1 MVRLRP
7 VLATLVLAATF
18 VVGAAAPAAA
28 QEACDLI
35 DEYGQ
40 LSDVEGLRAAVQAA
54 EAETGVDFMVYA
66 VDQLPSS
73 GNLDAELAAAARISC
88 PQAFDA
94 PANVADNTV
103 VLAVSV
109 GDRFTAFSYGDDLD
123 ERLDDD
129 SADIV
134 NRMNTF
140 FADGAISAGLSS
152 GVGGAVEGLDTVPP
166 DYATPIG
173 TGVVGTAAAVGGG
186 AWWYT
191 RRRTRQGRA
200 GESARSFELA
210 SMRVTDV
217 QARWFD
223 AEQAATMVGD
233 RITGGAMAR
242 LDAAQLAAAQ
252 ASRTLYEAWSPVSEV
267 TDDDVRGMSDEDQA
281 EVAGHVAEATAVVE
295 DAESTVAT
303 LEALVEEL
311 RGLPDALLEQHRLA
325 GDAVT
330 RGLQA
335 AEARAAEGWEVS
347 AGQQRLATLSAELQ
361 GVDPIAMRIDVDR
374 LNAELTPIASEVHSL
389 VADLESL
396 EDRWKD
402 THRRRDDMGPEIEGQ
417 RGRVMQMRST
427 MHGWGSS
434 HATSSFDE
442 LLGHPDEADRQL
454 ERAAASLL
462 SVQQLGELPRDLSM
476 MQGVDRELDSA
487 QTAID
492 LADEL
497 LDEGDELD
505 VLLAAAKE
513 GSGPA
518 VANAAEDAALLLN
531 YVDEHRH
538 DVPSRAPGV
547 ARQVGELHNEAEA
560 ALRLSPPDHLRA
572 MELSGQIESIV
583 NTELDEFRSEV
594 GKRERQRNQAQSE
607 MRSAGVAVDRADR
620 HVSSHA
626 FSSRAAKDA
635 QQQVDQL
642 RRRLAGAQSV
652 LDNDPAAA
660 LGEAMAVE
668 QAADEIYREA
678 QRRQRH
684 RGPGGFGG
692 GFGGGIIIGGGG
704 FRGHGGGRHH
714 RGGGWGGGGGGGFGG
729 GFGGGTSGGW
739 GGGGGGFGGGSSGS
753 W

>member
-7 VLATLVLAATF
+7 VLATLVLAPTF

-73 GNLDAELAAAARISC
+73 GNLDAELAAGARISC

-103 VLAVSV
+103 LLAVSV

-173 TGVVGTAAAVGGG
+173 TGVVGTAAVVGGG
-186 AWWYT
+186 AWLYT
-191 RRRTRQGRA
+191 RRRTQRGRA
-200 GESARSFELA
+200 AESARLFEL
-210 SMRVTDV
+210 SSTRVTDV

-223 AEQAATMVGD
+223 AEQSATMVGD

-252 ASRTLYEAWSPVSEV
+252 ASRALYEAWSPVSEV
-267 TDDDVRGMSDEDQA
+267 TADDVGGMSDEDQA

-295 DAESTVAT
+295 AAESTVGE
-303 LEALVEEL
+303 LEAMVEEL
-311 RGLPDALLEQHRLA
+311 RGKPDALLETHRLA
-325 GDAVT
+325 GEAVT
-330 RGLQA
+330 RGLHA
-335 AEARAAEGWEVS
+335 ADARAAEGWEVA
-347 AGQQRLATLSAELQ
+347 AGRQRLATMSAELS

-374 LNAELTPIASEVHSL
+374 LETELSPLAAEIHEL
-389 VADLESL
+389 VDDLESL
-396 EDRWKD
+396 EDRWKQ
-402 THRRRDDMGPEIEGQ
+402 THARRDDMGPEIEGQ
-417 RGRVMQMRST
+417 RGRAMQMRS
-427 MHGWGSS
+427 MIHGWSAS
-434 HATSSFDE
+434 HASTSFDE

-454 ERAAASLL
+454 ERAAGSLV
-462 SVQQLGELPRDLSM
+462 SVQQLGDLPRDLGM
-476 MQGVDRELDSA
+476 MQTVDRELDSA

-531 YVDEHRH
+531 YVNEHRN

-547 ARQVGELHNEAEA
+547 ARRVAELHDHAEA
-560 ALRLSPPDHLRA
+560 ALRLAPPDHLQA
-572 MELSGQIESIV
+572 MELAGQIESIV
-583 NTELDEFRSEV
+583 NTELDEFRTEV
-594 GKRERQRNQAQSE
+594 GQRERQRNQAQSE
-607 MRSAGVAVDRADR
+607 LRSAGVAVDRADR

-626 FSSRAAKDA
+626 FSSRADKNA
-635 QQQVDQL
+635 QAQIDQL
-642 RRRLAGAQSV
+642 RHRLSGAQV
-652 LDNDPAAA
+652 ALENDPAAA
-660 LGEAMAVE
+660 LAEATTVE
-668 QAADEIYREA
+668 QEADEIYREA

-729 GFGGGTSGGW
+729 GFGGGSVGGW